1 MGIDANGVR
10 LVGDLIKRYE
20 EWQDDPAREQSEGGA
35 RLLAIVES
43 VRRLCV
49 RGDAVDQGAIA
60 ALREGTG
67 LNFRA
72 EGSAVI
78 FELVDDKNPAKTQSV
93 AVRAED
99 ADLE

>member
-1 MGIDANGVR
+1 MGVDANGVR
-10 LVGDLIKRYE
+10 LVGDLTKAYE
-20 EWQDDPAREQSEGGA
+20 EWQGDPARQQSEGGA

-43 VRRLCV
+43 VRKLCV
-49 RGDAVDQGAIA
+49 RGDSVDEDAIA
-60 ALREGTG
+60 ALRESTG
-67 LNFRA
+67 LNFRV

-78 FELVDDKNPAKTQSV
+78 FELADDNNPGKTQTV